1 MNIRGLIER
10 IVEDKDDKFKIAEI
24 KCNGPHFAPS
34 MRFEIRPEGFEEE
47 KDTLY
52 TARELRKILL
62 EYVENENLLIP
73 CEQVGDRYGVFI
85 PKQHMRISMVDHY
98 PEVVLYL
105 LSLKTV
111 RESHMMI
118 QFSSY
123 TPVTVLFVEDEEALA
138 VKRTASLINRGFQVK
153 RNASFEIVI
162 Y

>member
-10 IVEDKDDKFKIAEI
+10 IVADEDCKFQIVTI
-24 KCNGPHFAPS
+24 SCNGPGLAPT
-34 MRFEIRPEGFEEE
+34 MRFEIQPEGLSKEE
-47 KDTLY
+47 TLY

-62 EYVENENLLIP
+62 EYVDEKALMP
-73 CEQVGDRYGVFI
+73 CEQVGDGYGI
-85 PKQHMRISMVDHY
+85 LITNQHMRLSRVEYY

>member
-1 MNIRGLIER
+1 
-10 IVEDKDDKFKIAEI
+10 
-24 KCNGPHFAPS
+24 
-34 MRFEIRPEGFEEE
+34 
-47 KDTLY
+47 
-52 TARELRKILL
+52 L
-62 EYVENENLLIP
+62 EYVDEKALMP
-73 CEQVGDRYGVFI
+73 CEQVGDGYGI
-85 PKQHMRISMVDHY
+85 LITNQHMRLSRVEYY